1 MDIPVWLFILV
12 PVVIAYFWY
21 TSIIT
26 KRNKALEA
34 LSGIDVQLKLRSN
47 LIPNIL
53 KIAQKFMEHEKSLF
67 AEITELRTKA
77 IGDYDKADSAAV
89 EQHLE
94 TSNQLASKMNQLML
108 NVENYPELR
117 SDQTMLQAQATY
129 NEVEAKIAAAR
140 RFYNSAVTALRN
152 AIQIFPGNIIAG
164 WAGVSE
170 MPFYRAEESAK
181 APVDASDFLK

>member
-1 MDIPVWLFILV
+1 MDISAWLYIIV
-12 PVVIAYFWY
+12 PVAVIYFWY
-21 TSIIT
+21 ASIVG

-53 KIAQKFMEHEKSLF
+53 KIAQKFMDHEKSLLE
-67 AEITELRTKA
+67 EITTLRTKVMSEYNKVDA
-77 IGDYDKADSAAV
+77 AAV
-89 EQHLE
+89 EQHLNA
-94 TSNQLASKMNQLML
+94 SNQLASKMNQLML
-108 NVENYPELR
+108 NVENYPDLK

-170 MPFYRAEESAK
+170 MPFYAAEESAK
-181 APVDASDFLK
+181 APVDAADYLK